1 MLWPDFSRKM
11 LTKMLTQSR
20 KRSVFNGF
28 TVLFSGFDSRIPLH
42 EPLRNLRPQRSFYA
56 QKANSL
62 THMHQAV
69 FYTAA
74 ISRARR

>member
-1 MLWPDFSRKM
+1 M
-11 LTKMLTQSR
+11 LTPSQ
-20 KRSVFNGF
+20 KRSIFNGF
-28 TVLFSGFDSRIPLH
+28 TAFFGGFEPRIPLH
-42 EPLRNLRPQRSFYA
+42 EPLRNLRPQRSFCA

-74 ISRARR
+74 ISQARR